1 MIVSIVLGADGKK
14 QKEKKKEAVCDVCCK
29 FRARRNKVTHC
40 LTSGVQPKLFKCLCS
55 NSFWLRPFRGSLW
68 QATSSSY
75 LFKQEA
81 NLSLAVLP
89 FFDIAIVGREN
100 AKRAR
105 SSDLVRK
112 KRNTNHYPQS
122 LACATVKFSVEAPMS
137 FVLWAG
143 IQICEGTR
151 EKISD
156 ISVSWAGRF
165 VKEKRITIFPPH
177 CQRKVLKGKP
187 VAYSFIL
194 RRVKPSI

>member
-1 MIVSIVLGADGKK
+1 MTWEFVFNNCPQGNLYLPSVTVCVVKFKNIIKMFFNMDDCFYIFGRLMEKN
-14 QKEKKKEAVCDVCCK
+14 KKKRKTEAVCDVCCK

-89 FFDIAIVGREN
+89 FFDIAIVGRGN

-105 SSDLVRK
+105 LSHPVRE

-143 IQICEGTR
+143 I
-151 EKISD
+151 
-156 ISVSWAGRF
+156 
-165 VKEKRITIFPPH
+165 
-177 CQRKVLKGKP
+177 
-187 VAYSFIL
+187 
-194 RRVKPSI
+194 